1 MDVPLSPFANRLG
14 TNYVPSDSEVVHIR
28 DLLTEPRAQVDEVDK
43 EINRI
48 TQRLERLRNE
58 RQAYQKYIDD
68 HEAVLSPIRRVPLEI
83 LQCIFVRCLPTKHN
97 GVMSSRQAPILLTH
111 VCRDWRAAALK
122 MPRLWASLHIPIPH
136 RPQKPFSYPPY
147 PTPLPPDL
155 SDEECQTYTKAVQR
169 WEDKM
174 QERKEI
180 VKLWLTRAAGCKL
193 SLSITLW
200 EGTGRRSSADAD
212 VANDM
217 TKSIMDIVIAS
228 SRQWKRIEV
237 LASHPHI
244 SDLLA
249 LPAEAVPLL
258 ERIKIT
264 CNPFSSP
271 PSTSLARYRP
281 VPPDGLLAAPKLTSF
296 HFKLIPEAPLSLPI
310 NWSQLTEL
318 YFDGAASRN
327 FEGGTLEFSPTDA
340 LKLLSSCPLLVRCR
354 LVVVQNSFFSPSTLP
369 NGFNFS
375 PEDDELP
382 SSVPLHHLEHLSI
395 HEGAPLAT
403 LFTQLE
409 VPKLQEVVFTSS
421 MPPYE
426 EELTSLVTLL
436 KTCGPTVKKLTF
448 DYPCFTAED
457 IHQSLSLVP
466 NLVHLSL
473 SSNPRVRSFVV
484 HQYDAQRVPSS
495 AKFNSALLAK
505 LTPRVTIEAGSS
517 RPSVHT
523 LCPSL
528 DTVSCKFLSPEFT
541 EDALFDFIRARRSE
555 AMHKL
560 GIAPLRKVHV
570 SFKRP
575 RPEASVYADHSD
587 TVGVDIVKALELMEK
602 GEVKV
607 EDCGFDT
614 KGFKL
619 DVSYTNPMQ
628 KGVESFSPTLGLT
641 PDCLVPYLY

>member
-1 MDVPLSPFANRLG
+1 MDDLHSPFATRLG
-14 TNYVPSDSEVVHIR
+14 TNYIPSDSDVVHIR
-28 DLLTEPRAQVDEVDK
+28 DLLTEPRAHVEEVDK
-43 EINRI
+43 EIKRI
-48 TQRLERLRNE
+48 TQRLERLQRE

-83 LQCIFVRCLPTKHN
+83 LQCIFLRCLPTKHN
-97 GVMSSRQAPILLTH
+97 GVMTSQQAPILLTH

-147 PTPLPPDL
+147 PTPIPPEL
-155 SDEECQTYTKAVQR
+155 SDEECQTYTSAVQR
-169 WEDKM
+169 WEYKM
-174 QERKEI
+174 QERRDI
-180 VKLWLTRAAGCKL
+180 VRTWLTRAAGCKL

-200 EGTGRRSSADAD
+200 EGRRSSADAD

-217 TKSIMDIVIAS
+217 IKSIMDIVIS
-228 SRQWKRIEV
+228 VSRQWKRIEV

-249 LPAEAVPLL
+249 LPAQSVPYL
-258 ERIKIT
+258 ESVKVT

-271 PSTSLARYRP
+271 PSTALARYRP
-281 VPPDGLLAAPKLTSF
+281 VPPDGLLAAPRLTSF
-296 HFKLIPEAPLSLPI
+296 HFKLIPEAPLSLPV

-354 LVVVQNSFFSPSTLP
+354 LVVVQNNFFSPSALP
-369 NGFNFS
+369 NQFNFS
-375 PEDDELP
+375 PEDDEIP
-382 SSVPLHHLEHLSI
+382 SSIPLHHLEHLSI
-395 HEGAPLAT
+395 HEGAPLSG
-403 LFTQLE
+403 LFSQLD
-409 VPKLQEVVFTSS
+409 VPNLKEVVFTSS
-421 MPPYE
+421 MPPFE
-426 EELTSLVTLL
+426 DELTSLVTLL
-436 KTCGPTVKKLTF
+436 KTCGTTVQKLTF

-466 NLVHLSL
+466 NLAHLSL

-484 HQYDAQRVPSS
+484 HQYDAQRVPAS
-495 AKFNSALLAK
+495 AKFNNALLAT
-505 LTPRVTIEAGSS
+505 LTPRVSFDAGSS
-517 RPSVHT
+517 RPLVTT
-523 LCPSL
+523 LCPKLSSL
-528 DTVSCKFLSPEFT
+528 SCKFLSPEFT

-575 RPEASVYADHSD
+575 RPDKSAYVDYSAVANN
-587 TVGVDIVKALELMEK
+587 GVDIVKALELMEK
-602 GEVKV
+602 GELKV

-614 KGFKL
+614 TGLKL
-619 DVSYTNPMQ
+619 DVTYTNPMQ
-628 KGVESFSPTLGLT
+628 KGVESFSPSLGLA
-641 PDCLVPYLY
+641 PECLVPYLY